1 VISSKKE
8 QVMGLFR
15 GSQVDKIVQAEDAL
29 EAVATVH
36 GSKSHEAVKARGAVV
51 SARNDASMAENL
63 QASYEYATGDF
74 SSREPFSGTRK
85 LFS

>member
-1 VISSKKE
+1 
-8 QVMGLFR
+8 ML
-15 GSQVDKIVQAEDAL
+15 
-29 EAVATVH
+29 VH
-36 GSKSHEAVKARGAVV
+36 GSKSNEARKARGAVV

-63 QASYEYATGDF
+63 QASHEYATGDF